1 MIEKYPNVLLS
12 SVGSFES
19 ISGSWW
25 YRIMHVVRL
34 LIEHGAGVQTYGQ
47 TALDLTVANERAEKY
62 KY

>member
-1 MIEKYPNVLLS
+1 
-12 SVGSFES
+12 
-19 ISGSWW
+19 
-25 YRIMHVVRL
+25 MHVVRL